1 MTEMKNKIQVMPSSG
16 LEGGSVVGP
25 RGKPGER
32 CEYNPLVGFTCLLA
46 VGKMKCDDVS
56 FDDDY
61 VNVDNDGDYAD
72 DDNVDNDN
80 GCGWVL
86 LREVSANWWSIGSKG
101 KRDKGGLAD
110 D

>member
-1 MTEMKNKIQVMPSSG
+1 
-16 LEGGSVVGP
+16 
-25 RGKPGER
+25 
-32 CEYNPLVGFTCLLA
+32 
-46 VGKMKCDDVS
+46 MKCDDVS

-86 LREVSANWWSIGSKG
+86 LGQVSANWSSIGSKG